1 MSREILTETLRKSG
15 AVVCDKIKAMFLN
28 GECDHL
34 TVNDLDTWMQLANP
48 VKYYTGEEA
57 VSYMNVSTTK
67 FYAWKKAGLIPEP
80 VKIKGFPK
88 PLYTKVMLDDAI
100 RNISGMDE
108 KEIRIRVLSAKA
120 KKGGKR

>member
-15 AVVCDKIKAMFLN
+15 AAVCDKIKSMFLN

-48 VKYYTGEEA
+48 EKYYTGEEA

-88 PLYTKVMLDDAI
+88 PLYTRAMLDDAI
-100 RNISGMDE
+100 KNISGMSE